1 MKRLFDNVNE
11 ETYNSC
17 FLACVIVCFLFSC
30 IILGATYISNRQ
42 AAKDMNEMSN
52 MIIAYIATAT
62 DDEYDQIAE
71 EIRHD
76 FIFRKWDERTRQF
89 VQISQT
95 RLHIVRDS
103 YLDYDTLSLRQE
115 RNVVSIHR
123 MKNIFCD
130 DCIDKILST
139 IDGQTITSFVFFSA
153 GDNVFYPVSDG
164 QEIQG
169 DDYSI
174 SVYYDRQDDE
184 MQIQYNF
191 S

>member
-1 MKRLFDNVNE
+1 MLFRSE
-11 ETYNSC
+11 
-17 FLACVIVCFLFSC
+17 
-30 IILGATYISNRQ
+30 
-42 AAKDMNEMSN
+42 
-52 MIIAYIATAT
+52 
-62 DDEYDQIAE
+62 
-71 EIRHD
+71 
-76 FIFRKWDERTRQF
+76 
-89 VQISQT
+89 ISQT
-95 RLHIVRDS
+95 SLNIVRDS
-103 YLDYDTLSLRQE
+103 YLDYDTLSLRQG
-115 RNVVSIHR
+115 NDVVSIHR

-139 IDGQTITSFVFFSA
+139 INAQTITSFVFFSA
-153 GDNVFYPVSDG
+153 SDNVFYPVSDG